1 MQGPLLCCPV
11 APFNLG
17 AAGLFVLLGIRRT
30 RERRLVDEA
39 VTADGVGVEVVVDG
53 VGPVVSFSTCNPS
66 PESDKP

>member
-11 APFNLG
+11 APFNPS
-17 AAGLFVLLGIRRT
+17 AAELFVLLGIRRT

-39 VTADGVGVEVVVDG
+39 VTADSFGVEVVVDS